1 MLTQTVTASATGPVI
16 ATNIYYI
23 YSDHLGAPRWI
34 TQATDN
40 AVRWRWDHADPFGL
54 QPLNDN
60 PAGLGML
67 AFNLRL
73 PGQYDRESNLHYNY
87 FRDYDPQ
94 TGRYVQSDP
103 IGLDG
108 GINTCGYALGNP
120 VSYTDPKGL
129 FVPALIIAGR
139 VAWTG
144 YRAYRT
150 YQAANAM
157 ASAIKAANAGAST
170 GALNGC
176 PPNPG
181 NKDPCKGK
189 RDQLAAHEQKYRDY
203 MENPHAHDNN
213 GWLSA
218 AYESGNMTRYTNILN
233 GRYKELNKQ
242 IDNFRKQLEECE
254 ATYGKR

>member
-1 MLTQTVTASATGPVI
+1 
-16 ATNIYYI
+16 
-23 YSDHLGAPRWI
+23 
-34 TQATDN
+34 
-40 AVRWRWDHADPFGL
+40 
-54 QPLNDN
+54 
-60 PAGLGML
+60 ML

>member
-1 MLTQTVTASATGPVI
+1 M
-16 ATNIYYI
+16 
-23 YSDHLGAPRWI
+23 
-34 TQATDN
+34 
-40 AVRWRWDHADPFGL
+40 
-54 QPLNDN
+54 
-60 PAGLGML
+60 
-67 AFNLRL
+67 
-73 PGQYDRESNLHYNY
+73 
-87 FRDYDPQ
+87 
-94 TGRYVQSDP
+94 QSDP

-108 GINTCGYALGNP
+108 GINTYGYALGNP
-120 VSYTDPKGL
+120 VFYTDPKGL

-157 ASAIKAANAGAST
+157 ASAIKAANASAST

-189 RDQLAAHEQKYRDY
+189 RDQLAAHEQKYRGY
-203 MENPHAHDNN
+203 MENPHTHDNN

-218 AYESGNMTRYTNILN
+218 A
-233 GRYKELNKQ
+233 
-242 IDNFRKQLEECE
+242 
-254 ATYGKR
+254 